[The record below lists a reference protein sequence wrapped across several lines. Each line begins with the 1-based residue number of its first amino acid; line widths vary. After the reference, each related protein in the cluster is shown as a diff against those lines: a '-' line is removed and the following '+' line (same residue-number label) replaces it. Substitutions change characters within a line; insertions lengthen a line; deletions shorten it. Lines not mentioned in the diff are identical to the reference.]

1 MLTSLAR
8 AGSPCHNQSLM
19 RTLAI
24 DLGSKRVGLAISDS
38 GGKLATPHAVL
49 EVSSAQHAIDP
60 ILKLI
65 RDEDVQRVVI
75 GLPLNMD
82 GSIGPQAKQVIEW
95 SKSMPVETV
104 FVDERLSSFE
114 SEQRL
119 IDRKRAGERITR
131 KSRKQMLDALVA
143 AQLLQEF
150 LDGKLSPIEIR

>member
-1 MLTSLAR
+1 
-8 AGSPCHNQSLM
+8 M

-24 DLGSKRVGLAISDS
+24 DLGTKRVGLAISDS

-49 EVSSAQHAIDP
+49 EVSSPQHAIDP
-60 ILKLI
+60 ILTLI
-65 RDEDVQRVVI
+65 RNEDVQRVVI

-82 GSIGPQAKQVIEW
+82 GSIGPQAKSVIAW
-95 SKSMPVETV
+95 SKAIPVETV

-131 KSRKQMLDALVA
+131 KSKKQMLDALVA

-150 LDGKLSPIEIR
+150 LDGKLMPIEIR

>member
-1 MLTSLAR
+1 
-8 AGSPCHNQSLM
+8 M

-24 DLGSKRVGLAISDS
+24 DLGTKRVGLAISDS

-49 EVSSAQHAIDP
+49 EVSSAPHAIDP

-82 GSIGPQAKQVIEW
+82 GSIGPQAKSVIVW
-95 SKSMPVETV
+95 AKSIPVETI

-131 KSRKQMLDALVA
+131 KSKKQMLDAMVA

-150 LDGKLSPIEIR
+150 LDGKLQPINVS

>member
-1 MLTSLAR
+1 
-8 AGSPCHNQSLM
+8 M

-24 DLGSKRVGLAISDS
+24 DLGTKRVGLAISDS
-38 GGKLATPHAVL
+38 GGTLATPHAVL
-49 EVSSAQHAIDP
+49 EVSSARHAVAP

-65 RDEDVQRVVI
+65 GDEDVQRVVV

-82 GSIGPQAKQVIEW
+82 GSIGPQARQAIEW
-95 SKSMPVETV
+95 AKSIPVETV

-131 KSRKQMLDALVA
+131 RSKKQMLDAMVA

-150 LDGKLSPIEIR
+150 LDGKLTPLDLPKR